1 MISAAMLRH
10 EQDLF
15 LDGLSVEA
23 AEKKLGVPICPAA
36 SDGFLLA
43 RAMAGMA
50 EDQEN
55 EIRK

>member
-1 MISAAMLRH
+1 MLRH